1 MAEIRFL
8 PPAAKFFKKI
18 KDKKLKKIFESTIK
32 LIADDPTIGEAKIG
46 DLAGIYCYDVY
57 YARTN
62 YKIAYTIDVNESG
75 DIVVIIM
82 SGTRENFYEQ
92 LKNYIR
98 SNYTH

>member
-46 DLAGIYCYDVY
+46 DL
-57 YARTN
+57 
-62 YKIAYTIDVNESG
+62 
-75 DIVVIIM
+75 
-82 SGTRENFYEQ
+82 GTRENFYEQ

-98 SNYTH
+98 SNYKH

>member
-1 MAEIRFL
+1 M
-8 PPAAKFFKKI
+8 
-18 KDKKLKKIFESTIK
+18 
-32 LIADDPTIGEAKIG
+32 
-46 DLAGIYCYDVY
+46 Y

-62 YKIAYTIDVNESG
+62 YEIAYTIDVNKSG

-98 SNYTH
+98 SNYKH